1 MWSYGIDTSG
11 VKCDWGVLKK
21 NRDAYI
27 LRLNHIYTDMLQ
39 SNKVEL
45 IKGFGKFIDN
55 YTVECQGNRYTADH
69 ILIATGSRPCTPNIE
84 GIKYA
89 ITSDGF
95 FELENLPKRVILWGG
110 GYIGVEM
117 GQILH
122 GFGSKVVH
130 LVRGKLLNFLDE
142 EIR

>member
-11 VKCDWGVLKK
+11 VKFDWGVLKK

-69 ILIATGSRPCTPNIE
+69 ILIASGSYPAVPEFPGGELCWN
-84 GIKYA
+84 
-89 ITSDGF
+89 SDDIF
-95 FELENLPKRVILWGG
+95 TMEELPKSIVVLGG
-110 GYIGVEM
+110 GYIALEM
-117 GQILH
+117 A
-122 GFGSKVVH
+122 
-130 LVRGKLLNFLDE
+130 
-142 EIR
+142 

>member
-11 VKCDWGVLKK
+11 VKFDWGVLKK

-55 YTVECQGNRYTADH
+55 YNVECQGNRYTADH
-69 ILIATGSRPCTPNIE
+69 ILIATGSRPCTPNL
-84 GIKYA
+84 GRRLHRCR
-89 ITSDGF
+89 DGTNIAWLWFQGCTFSSWKTFEF
-95 FELENLPKRVILWGG
+95 FR
-110 GYIGVEM
+110 
-117 GQILH
+117 
-122 GFGSKVVH
+122 
-130 LVRGKLLNFLDE
+130 
-142 EIR
+142 